1 MLIGRISLLLK
12 FMLLI
17 FFPVFPKG
25 TYELSQSVH
34 WEKEN
39 DEIFEDYWTPV
50 IIDIGSKSPKR
61 SLLSIS

>member
-1 MLIGRISLLLK
+1 
-12 FMLLI
+12 MLLI
-17 FFPVFPKG
+17 FLAVFPKG

-50 IIDIGSKSPKR
+50 IIDTDSKGPKS
-61 SLLSIS
+61 SLLSISYSKVLWRSGGL